1 MSELS
6 GILHLRIIRGGVLE
20 WYEFLRKE
28 RIKYSNGKKQT
39 LIIGNDVW
47 IGNGAKILQGVT
59 VGDGAVIGAG
69 AVVTKDVPAYA
80 IIGGVPAEII
90 RFRFEKEQIDRLLKI
105 KWWNYR
111 PNILEG
117 INLLDIEGSIK
128 DLEERLRYFEEYI
141 PQKIL
146 IQQINN
152 VHKVTV
158 T

>member
-1 MSELS
+1 MEFCICGLF
-6 GILHLRIIRGGVLE
+6 GGGLE

-117 INLLDIEGSIK
+117 VNLLDIEGSIK

-141 PQKIL
+141 PPKIL

>member
-1 MSELS
+1 M
-6 GILHLRIIRGGVLE
+6 RIIRGGVLE